1 MMNGRPLSSFHR
13 SSFIIPMPTCHETI
27 DSKTT
32 PPGVLTIALA
42 GNPNSGKT
50 TIFNALT
57 GLRQKVANYP
67 GVTVEKKTGRCRL
80 EDGSKINIIDLPG
93 TYSLI
98 SRSPDEVV
106 AMEVLRGLRKDTPA
120 PDAVIVV
127 VDASNLQRNLY
138 LVSQM
143 IELRRPMVIALNM
156 MDIAR
161 RRGIHI
167 SGERLEAALGV
178 PVVEVVGNKHQ
189 GITPLK
195 EAIRRARVAE
205 MPEWPLPEA
214 MSAEIGKLAD
224 CLNRH
229 PSDSAA
235 GMPPSPGTPG
245 EGRGEGDFDCR
256 TSSQVA
262 NHPHPNPLPEYRERE
277 PETRTGQR
285 STFNLSTAERLL
297 IGDNATD
304 LSELAK
310 SEPVASLLNAAQA
323 RLHAIGIDPMQADIE
338 AHYQW
343 IDETAAAALV
353 PACATIGDLG
363 LGTSLAPIISPGA
376 RVLEYAPKPH
386 FTQRLDRILIHK
398 VWGLLIFAAVMA
410 TLFVSIF
417 WLAQPIM
424 DAIGKFFAWLG
435 TSTTKHMQDGS
446 LKDLITQGIIPG
458 VGTVLTFLP
467 QIALLFFF
475 LAILED
481 SGYLA
486 RAAFLMDRLLSKVGL
501 HGKSF
506 IPLLS
511 SFACAIPGIMATR
524 TIENRKDRLATILV
538 APFMSCSARLPVY
551 TLLIGTFFVVP
562 GFKGTLLK
570 AGIMLACYVLGILAA
585 VITAIFFKR
594 SFLKGMPSSF
604 ILEMP
609 TYKLPQISIVARQ
622 VWSNASQFVKKAG
635 TTIFALSVILW
646 ALAYYPRLP
655 ADRRTAIEKADVSL
669 SELLPSSTVRFE
681 YSVYVDRIGKPTS
694 SMDKMSL
701 DGKPISAEE
710 LKKKVDEAKANKVSA
725 AQSEYSY
732 AGRFGHL
739 LEPVIRPLGYDW
751 KMGVGLVAAFA
762 AREVF
767 VSTEGIVYATGGD
780 TDAGTD
786 NLQKAMQNARYD
798 HGPRAGQPVW
808 TPLVAVSLLIWFV
821 LAMQCMSTVAIV
833 KRETGGW
840 GWPIFMTLYMNGLA
854 YVVCLIV
861 FQVGTHL
868 GF

>member
-1 MMNGRPLSSFHR
+1 MGHCADDNSST
-13 SSFIIPMPTCHETI
+13 SQLDPS
-27 DSKTT
+27 T
-32 PPGVLTIALA
+32 PAGTPALRTIALA

-80 EDGSKINIIDLPG
+80 DDGSKLNIIDLPG

-143 IELRRPMVIALNM
+143 IELGRPMVIALNM

-161 RRGIHI
+161 RRGINV
-167 SGERLEAALGV
+167 SAERLEAQLGV

-195 EAIRRARVAE
+195 EAIRRACVAK
-205 MPEWPLPEA
+205 MPDWPLPEA
-214 MSAEIGKLAD
+214 MKSEISQLAGH
-224 CLNRH
+224 LLSSLRR
-229 PSDSAA
+229 S
-235 GMPPSPGTPG
+235 T
-245 EGRGEGDFDCR
+245 FD
-256 TSSQVA
+256 V
-262 NHPHPNPLPEYRERE
+262 
-277 PETRTGQR
+277 QR
-285 STFNLSTAERLL
+285 STFELNRTSNVEAKDEEASLISERLL
-297 IGDNATD
+297 IGDSATD
-304 LSELAK
+304 LADLAK
-310 SEPVASLLNAAQA
+310 SEPIHTLLTDASA
-323 RLHAIGIDPMQADIE
+323 RLKCLGIDPMQADIE

-343 IDETAAAALV
+343 IDETAALALI
-353 PACATIGDLG
+353 PACAAIDDITR
-363 LGTSLAPIISPGA
+363 GTSLAPIVAPNSPP
-376 RVLEYAPKPH
+376 VLEYRTAPPLH
-386 FTQRLDRILIHK
+386 FSERLDRILIHK
-398 VWGLLIFAAVMA
+398 IWGLVIFAVIMA
-410 TLFVSIF
+410 TLFISIF

-424 DAIGKFFAWLG
+424 DAMTSFFKWLG
-435 TSTTKHMQDGS
+435 DTTTAHMGDGA

-570 AGIMLACYVLGILAA
+570 AGIMLACYALGIVAA
-585 VITAIFFKR
+585 VVTALFFKR

-609 TYKLPQISIVARQ
+609 TYKLPQASIVARQ
-622 VWSNASQFVKKAG
+622 VWSNAKQFVVKAG
-635 TTIFALSVILW
+635 TTIFAMSVVLW

-655 ADRRTAIEKADVSL
+655 QSLVDAATAKSRSQIMLRDGSGPTPEYQQFSEQLLTHEPRAAAQAAAAVASGGDLIDESKLARFSEKAQETWISQH
-669 SELLPSSTVRFE
+669 
-681 YSVYVDRIGKPTS
+681 
-694 SMDKMSL
+694 L
-701 DGKPISAEE
+701 D
-710 LKKKVDEAKANKVSA
+710 AK
-725 AQSEYSY
+725 QSEYSI
-732 AGRFGHL
+732 AGRFGHA
-739 LEPVIRPLGYDW
+739 LEPVIKPLGYNW

-767 VSTEGIVYATGGD
+767 VSTEGIVYATGD
-780 TDAGTD
+780 TEEAGTSSLSTA
-786 NLQKAMQNARYD
+786 LQNDKRPDGKPA
-798 HGPRAGQPVW
+798 W

-840 GWPIFMTLYMNGLA
+840 GWPIFMTVYMNGLA

-861 FQVGTHL
+861 FQLGSHVFHL
-868 GF
+868 